1 MGNVAAMPA
10 CVPVSHPRPH
20 PLPRGLPMLLLP
32 LAARLRAVVPVALA
46 AALIV
51 PLSIGASLVP
61 CAVASAQPSE
71 VRMLRTPLAMRE
83 PRAERVRLGVVLAPG
98 SRADTA
104 GVRLDEVEPESPA
117 AKAGLKAGDIITD
130 INGTSLRVSR
140 EDAEDLAL
148 AGLAQRRL
156 QRVLANATP
165 GDELTLRVRSGSGSG
180 SGSAALRTVT
190 VKTVSPVE
198 RAGNGMVGLT
208 IGSAGN
214 ARDTL
219 GLFVSSV
226 LAAGPADKA
235 GIIEGERVAAI
246 NGVDVRIPRE
256 DIEDAQAVSA
266 RIDRFVREVRKAE
279 PGTPVSLRVFSGGRY
294 RDVMVTAARATAL
307 PSMGLRFNDQE
318 LRIDTNRLRESVEE
332 LRRGIETGV
341 RNGMRGVEWQELPR
355 SDGPVRSRRAIVT
368 R

>member
-1 MGNVAAMPA
+1 
-10 CVPVSHPRPH
+10 
-20 PLPRGLPMLLLP
+20 MLLLP
-32 LAARLRAVVPVALA
+32 LAVRLRAVVPVALA

-71 VRMLRTPLAMRE
+71 VRMLRTPLA
-83 PRAERVRLGVVLAPG
+83 PRGPLADRVRLGVVLAPG

-104 GVRLDEVEPESPA
+104 GVRLEEVEPESPA

-130 INGTSLRVSR
+130 INGTSLRVAL

-165 GDELTLRVRSGSGSG
+165 GDELTLRVRSGGG
-180 SGSAALRTVT
+180 SGSAAPRTVT

-198 RAGNGMVGLT
+198 RAGSGMVGLT

-294 RDVMVTAARATAL
+294 RDVTVTAAKSTAL
-307 PSMGLRFNDQE
+307 PSVMGFRFNDQE

-332 LRRGIETGV
+332 LRRGIENGV

-355 SDGPVRSRRAIVT
+355 GDLPVRSRRAIVM